1 MSIMFISLETEESEW
16 GKMLTCVESK
26 SGLYYS
32 VILSVFKIFLK
43 GWKNGERMADVNS

>member
-1 MSIMFISLETEESEW
+1 MSIIFISLETEESER
-16 GKMLTCVESK
+16 GKMLTCVESQ

-43 GWKNGERMADVNS
+43 G